1 MQLVAEREPKLSFV
15 GELNEAKS
23 HYDLAKSTT
32 DILVREG
39 NRTFGTHSKLSL
51 IMQTKT
57 KSHQPLFI
65 SFMYYFYYVFTYV
78 SYVSITR
85 IVPIVKVLYYLE

>member
-39 NRTFGTHSKLSL
+39 NRTFGTYSKLSP

-57 KSHQPLFI
+57 ISQQPLLFRLCI
-65 SFMYYFYYVFTYV
+65 IR

-85 IVPIVKVLYYLE
+85 IVPIVKALYSLE